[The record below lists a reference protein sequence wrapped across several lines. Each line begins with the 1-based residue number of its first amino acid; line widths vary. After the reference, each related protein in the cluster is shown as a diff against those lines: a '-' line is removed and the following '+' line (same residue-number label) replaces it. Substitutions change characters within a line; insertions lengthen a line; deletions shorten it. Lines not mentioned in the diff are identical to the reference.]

1 MSVCVCVC
9 VSVCVGGGGSERFG
23 CALGACYT
31 LYKIESMQVRC
42 VMRMVMC
49 MEIFNLVSGWLE
61 MWAFFF
67 FFFFFPADLF
77 IIRDL
82 EHVQWR
88 HELGD
93 DS

>member
-1 MSVCVCVC
+1 MCVCVCVC
-9 VSVCVGGGGSERFG
+9 VCVCGGGSERYG
-23 CALGACYT
+23 CALGACYA

-42 VMRMVMC
+42 VMCMVMR

-61 MWAFFF
+61 MWAFSS
-67 FFFFFPADLF
+67 AAYDLF
-77 IIRDL
+77 IIRYL